1 LEHNLACL
9 GCGDKLSGKE
19 KSEYCAKCLLNLDF
33 GSENIDFEILKSHL
47 NDILDS
53 FGLDLRTA
61 FRKDPAAR
69 SLVEV
74 LTSYPGTHAVLL
86 HRVSHFFWEIGLPFV
101 PRYISHIAR
110 QITGIE
116 IHPGAEIGKDFF
128 IDHGSGTVIGETSV
142 IGANVTIYQNVS
154 LGGTSLKQEKR
165 HPTVGN
171 NVVIGAGAKLL
182 GPIIIGDNVRIGANS
197 VVTKDVP
204 PNSVVVGVPG
214 RIVSRNGKKI
224 PEIDLAH
231 GDLPDPI
238 ADFIKNLRDR
248 IIELE
253 EDIIKLKGKKFS
265 KKTEEVM
272 FYGEGI

>member
-1 LEHNLACL
+1 MDQNLAYL
-9 GCGDKLSGKE
+9 GCGDNLSAKE
-19 KSEYCAKCLLNLDF
+19 KNEYCAKCLLNLEFGIEEKDFDKIKDHLNAILDTF
-33 GSENIDFEILKSHL
+33 GSDV
-47 NDILDS
+47 
-53 FGLDLRTA
+53 RTA
-61 FRKDPAAR
+61 FLKDPAAK

-86 HRVSHFFWEIGLPFV
+86 HRVAHFLWEIGLPFV
-101 PRYISHIAR
+101 PRYLSHIAR

-128 IDHGSGTVIGETSV
+128 IDHGSGTVIGETAE
-142 IGANVTIYQNVS
+142 IGDNVTIYQNVS

-182 GPIIIGDNVRIGANS
+182 GPIKIGNNVRIGANS

-204 PNSVVVGVPG
+204 DNSVVVGVPG

-253 EDIIKLKGKKFS
+253 DEFIKLKGEKIR
-265 KKTEEVM
+265 KKTEEVL